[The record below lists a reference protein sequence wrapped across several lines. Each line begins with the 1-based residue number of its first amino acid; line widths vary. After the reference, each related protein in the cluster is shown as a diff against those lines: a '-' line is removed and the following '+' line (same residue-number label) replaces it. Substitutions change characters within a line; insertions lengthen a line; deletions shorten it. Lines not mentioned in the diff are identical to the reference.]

1 MYLRIL
7 LPCYLNLQSNTTFK
21 RYLDAQPDFVVLM
34 ESFIR
39 LGLLQNETFLA
50 EYEQIAFFPT
60 DYYGA
65 GMMAFR
71 RIPVME

>member
-1 MYLRIL
+1 